1 MSIGLFGK
9 LPAKRDFIAARVPRS
24 VLEPYETWLQSA
36 LATSRSDLGFGWEDA
51 YLVAPIWRF
60 WIGPSVLGSTC
71 AGAIMPSVD
80 KVGRYF
86 PLTIM
91 SVGNGR
97 PEEGSPMLTGYE
109 EWYASVENQLLNCLR
124 DDIEVDTSNILL
136 SLSDPA
142 PSADENAVAVTNFKQ
157 GLSFTGQPSQSIEDF
172 VASSREAH
180 FNSAA
185 SGRSFWWSKGPEEG
199 IPKLHAVDGLPDP
212 HFFSQMLSGVLEAG

>member
-9 LPAKRDFIAARVPRS
+9 LPAKRDFMAVRVPRS
-24 VLEPYETWLQSA
+24 VLEPYENWLQSA
-36 LATSRSDLGFGWEDA
+36 LAISQNKLGFGWEDT

-60 WIGPSVLGSTC
+60 WIGPSVFGNTC

-91 SVGNGR
+91 YIGASD
-97 PEEGSPMLTGYE
+97 GSDAVPMLTGYDD
-109 EWYASVENQLLNCLR
+109 WYASVEEQLLNCLR
-124 DDIEVDTSNILL
+124 EDIEVDTGTILL
-136 SLSDPA
+136 NLNEPIS
-142 PSADENAVAVTNFKQ
+142 TNGRQNVDVVRFKE
-157 GLSFTGQPSQSIEDF
+157 GLSFTGQPSQAIEEF
-172 VASSREAH
+172 VTSSREAY
-180 FNSAA
+180 FNVAA
-185 SGRSFWWSKGPEEG
+185 AARSFWWSKGPESG

>member
-9 LPAKRDFIAARVPRS
+9 LPAKRDFIAVRMPRS

-36 LATSRSDLGFGWEDA
+36 LAISRSDLGFGWEDM

-91 SVGNGR
+91 YVGTG
-97 PEEGSPMLTGYE
+97 ETGGSSPMLTGYE
-109 EWYASVENQLLNCLR
+109 DWYSGVEIQLLDCLR
-124 DDIEVDTSNILL
+124 EDIEVDTNTILL
-136 SLSDPA
+136 NLSEPV
-142 PSADENAVAVTNFKQ
+142 PSNDGNAVAVASFKQ
-157 GLSFTGQPSQSIEDF
+157 GLNFTGQPSQSIEEF

-180 FNSAA
+180 FNAA
-185 SGRSFWWSKGPEEG
+185 AAGRSFWWSKGPEEG

-212 HFFSQMLSGVLEAG
+212 HFFSQMLSGVLDAG